1 MFAAKV
7 SNKPKSLAMSYVS
20 FGIYTKYLS
29 SPEQQKDETLQTTK
43 GRVCRCVLKAKA
55 LNASSVTQ

>member
-1 MFAAKV
+1 MR
-7 SNKPKSLAMSYVS
+7 LYMSYVS